1 MCLCMKRKEIPQAS
15 KKLKKLRIIFSLS
28 KCCSKIRIQIW
39 LFCSWTFWFL
49 KNRIFPFFQDL
60 SSEIAFLRDS
70 LSRVELEL
78 STSLEIQD
86 HQFKALEN
94 IALGLGENLNSLSQV
109 YCQLNAVL
117 HKFKR
122 DAYS

>member
-1 MCLCMKRKEIPQAS
+1 
-15 KKLKKLRIIFSLS
+15 
-28 KCCSKIRIQIW
+28 
-39 LFCSWTFWFL
+39 
-49 KNRIFPFFQDL
+49 
-60 SSEIAFLRDS
+60 
-70 LSRVELEL
+70 VELEL

-109 YCQLNAVL
+109 YCQLTAVL

-122 DAYS
+122 DTYS

>member
-1 MCLCMKRKEIPQAS
+1 LFYDIC
-15 KKLKKLRIIFSLS
+15 LKKNLFS
-28 KCCSKIRIQIW
+28 
-39 LFCSWTFWFL
+39 
-49 KNRIFPFFQDL
+49 NFFQDL
-60 SSEIAFLRDS
+60 SSEIAFLRGS